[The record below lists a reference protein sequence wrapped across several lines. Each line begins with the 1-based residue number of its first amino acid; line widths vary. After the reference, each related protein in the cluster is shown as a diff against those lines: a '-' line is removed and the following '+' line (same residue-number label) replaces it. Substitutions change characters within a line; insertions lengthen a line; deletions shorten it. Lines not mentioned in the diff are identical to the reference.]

1 MQGRTRC
8 GSFNPEANRQQKPS
22 YLAADER
29 RGILVVDRDA
39 FGRLFD
45 RTSVETPCATAI
57 SELRKF
63 GLSTTTDIM
72 NGS

>member
-1 MQGRTRC
+1 MQGPTRC
-8 GSFNPEANRQQKPS
+8 ASLNPEANRQQKPCGS
-22 YLAADER
+22 AADER
-29 RGILVVDRDA
+29 RGILVVDRDV
-39 FGRLFD
+39 FCRLFD
-45 RTSVETPCATAI
+45 GTSVGTPCAAAL